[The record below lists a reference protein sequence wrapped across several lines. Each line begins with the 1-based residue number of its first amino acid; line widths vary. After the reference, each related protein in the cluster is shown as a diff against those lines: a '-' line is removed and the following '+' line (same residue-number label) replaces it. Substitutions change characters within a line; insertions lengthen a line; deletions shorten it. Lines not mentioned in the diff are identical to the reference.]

1 MVSTRRQSRALP
13 PTRRVKPRSCCS
25 DEASSE
31 SESDLT
37 DLSPESTT
45 ESESGEDAY
54 ERRPAK
60 RARKSAPRKAFSA
73 KVTKANGRP
82 RTRGKAG
89 KLSKLVD
96 MPLDILFET
105 FTLLDPQ
112 DLVSLSRT
120 SKLLRKTLLSPQTI
134 TVWKNARKRT
144 GAPEPAPGYDEP
156 RWANL
161 VFGAKRCQNCDAPH
175 VDSVDYQLLMRVC
188 TACKKLNKFKRQY
201 PDHDS
206 SVLDLMRYTHV
217 GGWAHGHETATRF
230 YWRGDFDD
238 VFKIVAKYTKD
249 ISLGKKNAK
258 KAYEDYRKRR
268 LAHICSIM
276 KATRCPVCELG
287 AIEERLLQLGHDKRD
302 VAYAV
307 RNWRITVE
315 KKELTDAGWARIR
328 RKWEDEVAKRR
339 ADRLDRDH
347 KVVLDQRRQ
356 TITNLYNEAYR
367 KTTRPGDWTSVGW
380 LPLPSP
386 DVVVKLDPFRELI
399 YADVDKT
406 ISIAEFEQA
415 LQQSAPL
422 IAKSKTE
429 NEEALRKELDQ
440 VVSDMRRSA
449 VIPADELSA
458 VDHVLD
464 LALATCSNSQ
474 SSFYYTSSMSRG
486 DYEQCLRA
494 QDMMFCRKYYK
505 GGYTA
510 LYSHSREALFPRY
523 DEDLSRC
530 VLAIL
535 QVMKLPTSTTF
546 ADLDARDAWFFC
558 GHCPADKQYKVWGRK
573 AFKWR
578 AAIIHHSQRHG
589 TSQEPE
595 WQLPSENESLRLRDV
610 RFAKLDEAKTWAC
623 AHCCAHLDDF
633 RPRDQVEEHVKTAH
647 SIEAPQ
653 VGVDILCTSASPV
666 NTDFFRVI
674 VDHQPVGKSKPVANR
689 EDCTSMWLCLL
700 CPPSRRLFKLEGVM
714 SHLQSPKHN
723 IKACTEGMHYEK
735 ADASNSNPTPLP
747 GVLPQKPATVAS
759 DVNILDYGTL

>member
-31 SESDLT
+31 SESDLS

-45 ESESGEDAY
+45 ESERGEESDAY

-60 RARKSAPRKAFSA
+60 RARKSAPRKAVSA

-120 SKLLRKTLLSPQTI
+120 SKLLRQTLLSPQTI

-175 VDSVDYQLLMRVC
+175 VNSVDYQLLMRVC

-201 PDHDS
+201 PDYDAS
-206 SVLDLMRYTHV
+206 MLDLMRYTHV

-258 KAYEDYRKRR
+258 KAYEDYRMRR

-276 KATRCPVCELG
+276 KASGTPYIG
-287 AIEERLLQLGHDKRD
+287 ARLLQLGHDKRD

-307 RNWRITVE
+307 RKWRITVE

-328 RKWEDEVAKRR
+328 RKWEEEVAKRR
-339 ADRLDRDH
+339 ADRFDRDH
-347 KVVLDQRRQ
+347 KVILDQRRQ

-367 KTTRPGDWTSVGW
+367 KTTKPSDWTSVGW
-380 LPLPSP
+380 LAIPSS
-386 DVVVKLDPFRELI
+386 DAIIKLDPLRELI

-406 ISIAEFEQA
+406 VSIAEFEQA
-415 LQQSAPL
+415 LQQSAPF
-422 IAKSKTE
+422 IAKLKTE
-429 NEEALRKELDQ
+429 NEEPLRQEFDQ
-440 VVSDMRRSA
+440 VVSDMKKSA

-464 LALATCSNSQ
+464 LALATCSNFQ
-474 SSFYYTSSMSRG
+474 PNLYYMTAMSRG

-494 QDMMFCRKYYK
+494 QDMIFCRKYHK
-505 GGYTA
+505 GGYTT
-510 LYSHSREALFPRY
+510 LYSRSREALFPRY

-535 QVMKLPTSTTF
+535 QVLKLPTSTTF

-558 GHCPADKQYKVWGRK
+558 GHCPADKQFKIWGRK

-578 AAIIHHSQRHG
+578 AAVIHHSQRHE
-589 TSQEPE
+589 TSQKPE

-623 AHCCAHLDDF
+623 ALCCAHLDDF
-633 RPRDQVEEHVKTAH
+633 RPRNQVEEHVKIAH

-666 NTDFFRVI
+666 NTDTFRVI

-700 CPPSRRLFKLEGVM
+700 CPPSRRLFKLEGVRA
-714 SHLQSPKHN
+714 HLKSPKHN
-723 IKACTEGMHYEK
+723 IKDCTEGMHYEK
-735 ADASNSNPTPLP
+735 TDPSNPTPLP

-759 DVNILDYGTL
+759 DVNILNYGTL

>member
-31 SESDLT
+31 SDLT
-37 DLSPESTT
+37 DLSSESAS
-45 ESESGEDAY
+45 ESESGEESDAY

-60 RARKSAPRKAFSA
+60 RARKSAPRKAVSA

-89 KLSKLVD
+89 KLSQLVD

-120 SKLLRKTLLSPQTI
+120 SKLLRQTLLSPQTI

-175 VDSVDYQLLMRVC
+175 VNSVDYQLLMRVC

-249 ISLGKKNAK
+249 IFLGKKNAK

-276 KATRCPVCELG
+276 KASGTSH
-287 AIEERLLQLGHDKRD
+287 IEARLLQLGHDKRD

-328 RKWEDEVAKRR
+328 RKWEEEVAKRR
-339 ADRLDRDH
+339 ADRFDRDH
-347 KVVLDQRRQ
+347 KVILDQRRQ

-367 KTTRPGDWTSVGW
+367 KTTKSSDWPSVAW

-406 ISIAEFEQA
+406 ISIDEFQQA

-422 IAKSKTE
+422 IAKLKTE
-429 NEEALRKELDQ
+429 NEENIRQELDQ
-440 VVSDMRRSA
+440 VVSDMKTSA

-464 LALATCSNSQ
+464 LALATCSNFQ
-474 SSFYYTSSMSRG
+474 PNLYYVTAMSRG

-494 QDMMFCRKYYK
+494 QDMIFCRKYYK

-510 LYSHSREALFPRY
+510 LYSRSREALFPRY

-633 RPRDQVEEHVKTAH
+633 RPRNQVEEHVQTAH
-647 SIEAPQ
+647 NIEASQ
-653 VGVDILCTSASPV
+653 IGVDVLCTSASPV
-666 NTDFFRVI
+666 NTDSFRVT

-714 SHLQSPKHN
+714 SHLKSPKHN

-735 ADASNSNPTPLP
+735 TDPSNPTPLP
-747 GVLPQKPATVAS
+747 TVLPQKPATVAS
-759 DVNILDYGTL
+759 DRTLLDYGTL

>member
-31 SESDLT
+31 SDLT
-37 DLSPESTT
+37 DLSSESAS
-45 ESESGEDAY
+45 EAESGEESDAY

-60 RARKSAPRKAFSA
+60 RARKSAPRKAVSA

-82 RTRGKAG
+82 RIRGKAG

-120 SKLLRKTLLSPQTI
+120 SKLLRQTLLSPQTI

-144 GAPEPAPGYDEP
+144 GATEPAPGYDEP

-175 VDSVDYQLLMRVC
+175 VNSVDYQLLMRVC

-249 ISLGKKNAK
+249 ISLGKKDAK

-276 KATRCPVCELG
+276 KASGTPY
-287 AIEERLLQLGHDKRD
+287 IEARLLQLGHDKRD

-328 RKWEDEVAKRR
+328 RKWEDEVVKRR

-356 TITNLYNEAYR
+356 TLTNLYNEAYR
-367 KTTRPGDWTSVGW
+367 KSTKPSDWASVGW
-380 LPLPSP
+380 LALPSS
-386 DVVVKLDPFRELI
+386 DAIIKLDPLRELI

-406 ISIAEFEQA
+406 LSIAEFEQA

-422 IAKSKTE
+422 IAALKIE
-429 NEEALRKELDQ
+429 NKETLRSELDQ
-440 VVSDMRRSA
+440 VVSDVEKAA
-449 VIPADELSA
+449 VIPADQLSA
-458 VDHVLD
+458 VDFVLD
-464 LALATCSNSQ
+464 LALATCT
-474 SSFYYTSSMSRG
+474 SFRPNYLTSTMFPG

-494 QDMMFCRKYYK
+494 QDMIFCRKYHK
-505 GGYTA
+505 GGYIA
-510 LYSHSREALFPRY
+510 FYHRSREALFPRY
-523 DEDLSRC
+523 DEGMSRC

-535 QVMKLPTSTTF
+535 QVLKLPTSTTF
-546 ADLDARDAWFFC
+546 ADLDARDHWFFC
-558 GHCPADKQYKVWGRK
+558 GHCLADKQFKVWGRK

-578 AAIIHHSQRHG
+578 AAVIHHAQRHG

-595 WQLPSENESLRLRDV
+595 WQLPSDNESLRLRDV
-610 RFAKLDEAKTWAC
+610 RFATLDEAKTWAC

-633 RPRDQVEEHVKTAH
+633 RPRDQVEEHVQTAH
-647 SIEAPQ
+647 NIEAPQ

-714 SHLQSPKHN
+714 SHLKSPKHN
-723 IKACTEGMHYEK
+723 IKDCTEGMHYEK
-735 ADASNSNPTPLP
+735 TDPSNPTPLP
-747 GVLPQKPATVAS
+747 GVLPQKPATAVS
-759 DVNILDYGTL
+759 DVNILNYGTL

>member
-31 SESDLT
+31 SDLT
-37 DLSPESTT
+37 DLSAESTS

-60 RARKSAPRKAFSA
+60 RARKSAPRKAVSA
-73 KVTKANGRP
+73 KVTKGNGRP
-82 RTRGKAG
+82 RARGKAG

-112 DLVSLSRT
+112 DLVPLSRT
-120 SKLLRKTLLSPQTI
+120 SRLLRQTLLSSQAI
-134 TVWKNARKRT
+134 IVWRNARKRT

-161 VFGAKRCQNCDAPH
+161 VFGAKRCQNCDAPN
-175 VDSVDYQLLMRVC
+175 VNTVDYQLLMRVC
-188 TACKKLNKFKRQY
+188 TACKKSNKFKRQY
-201 PDHDS
+201 PDYDT

-238 VFKIVAKYTKD
+238 VFKVVAKYTKD
-249 ISLGKKNAK
+249 ISLKKKDAK
-258 KAYEDYRKRR
+258 KAYDDYRKRR

-276 KATRCPVCELG
+276 KATRCPVRELG
-287 AIEERLLQLGHDKRD
+287 TEAIKARLLQLGHDTRD
-302 VAYAV
+302 VANAV

-328 RKWEDEVAKRR
+328 RKWEDEVATQR

-356 TITNLYNEAYR
+356 TIANLYNEAYR
-367 KTTRPGDWTSVGW
+367 KTTKPSDWASMGW
-380 LPLPSP
+380 LALPSS
-386 DVVVKLDPFRELI
+386 DAIIKLDPFRELI

-406 ISIAEFEQA
+406 LSIAEFEQA

-422 IAKSKTE
+422 IAALKIE
-429 NEEALRKELDQ
+429 NEETLRSELDQ
-440 VVSDMRRSA
+440 VVSDVEKAA
-449 VIPADELSA
+449 VIPADQLSA
-458 VDHVLD
+458 VDFVLD
-464 LALATCSNSQ
+464 LALATCT
-474 SSFYYTSSMSRG
+474 SFRPNYLTSTMFPG

-494 QDMMFCRKYYK
+494 QDMIFCRKYHK
-505 GGYTA
+505 GGYIA
-510 LYSHSREALFPRY
+510 FYHRSRKALFPRY
-523 DEDLSRC
+523 DEGLSRC

-535 QVMKLPTSTTF
+535 QVLKLPTSATF
-546 ADLDARDAWFFC
+546 AELDARDAWFFC
-558 GHCPADKQYKVWGRK
+558 GHCPADKQFKVWGRR

-578 AAIIHHSQRHG
+578 AAVIHHAQRHR
-589 TSQEPE
+589 TSQEPQ
-595 WQLPSENESLRLRDV
+595 WQLPSENEGLRLRGV
-610 RFAKLDEAKTWAC
+610 RFAQLDEAKTWAC

-633 RPRDQVEEHVKTAH
+633 RPRDQIEEHVQTAH
-647 SIEAPQ
+647 NIEAPQ
-653 VGVDILCTSASPV
+653 IGIDVLCTSTSPV
-666 NTDFFRVI
+666 NTDSFRVT
-674 VDHQPVGKSKPVANR
+674 VDHQPIGKSQPVANR
-689 EDCTSMWLCLL
+689 EDCANMWLCLL
-700 CPPSRRLFKLEGVM
+700 CPPSRRLFKLEGVV
-714 SHLQSPKHN
+714 SHLKSPKHN
-723 IKACTEGMHYEK
+723 VKACTEGMHYEK
-735 ADASNSNPTPLP
+735 ADQSNPTPLSR
-747 GVLPQKPATVAS
+747 VLPQKPATVAS
-759 DVNILDYGTL
+759 DRTILDYGTL